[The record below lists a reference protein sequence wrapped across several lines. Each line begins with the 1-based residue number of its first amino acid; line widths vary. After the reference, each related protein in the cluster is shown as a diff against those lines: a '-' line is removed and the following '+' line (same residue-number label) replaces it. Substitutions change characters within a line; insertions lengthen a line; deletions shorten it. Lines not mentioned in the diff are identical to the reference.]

1 MVSVKI
7 LPEEDVIDRG
17 FLDLIGRE
25 FATHEKGL
33 AEWLKNAVDASLAAG
48 FRPGI
53 EPIVLRF
60 TDGEA
65 SGAAMFDCIYFVGMT
80 RNNIEQGFK
89 PWGKLSGFGERAGHY
104 GGYGIGGKFYMRH
117 MFESSHLVTYCRGL
131 VNVFGFDAAH
141 CYGYG
146 QGYRDRAMDPAEALR
161 FADVDHVARV
171 VGMADRVG
179 SGERGFSVFRG
190 IGPKGVGTRIDVEG
204 VCRRLRDHPQAQ
216 RALKSCRVWVTH
228 NGAVVTKRLKPRVI
242 PTKPGFHKPW
252 VRPIPAAFADP
263 SGSERG
269 FVRLSEEEA
278 TIGVLQL
285 FVSSESLVQQGK
297 MASLNRIDF
306 LGKDGIAASYR
317 IDELNP
323 DLPHGDSIF
332 GECDLSALEGFD
344 TCYAKKTRDKLVDT
358 PATRE
363 LLQWV
368 GAQVRFFS
376 KLIDKSLSERRD
388 EGDSDGER
396 PVEKTV

>member
-1 MVSVKI
+1 MISVKI

-65 SGAAMFDCIYFVGMT
+65 SRATMFDCIDFVGMT
-80 RNNIEQGFK
+80 RNDIEQGFK

-104 GGYGIGGKFYMRH
+104 GGYGIGGKFYMRQ
-117 MFESSHLVTYCRGL
+117 MFESSHVITYCRGL
-131 VNVFGFDAAH
+131 INIFGFDAAH

-146 QGYRDRAMDPAEALR
+146 LGYRDRVMDPLEALR
-161 FADVDHVARV
+161 FAEIDNVAHVVR
-171 VGMADRVG
+171 MADSVG
-179 SGERGFSVFRG
+179 SGKRGFSVFRG
-190 IGPKGVGTRIDVEG
+190 IGPKGVGPRIDVDS
-204 VCRRLRDHPQAQ
+204 VCQRLRDHPQAQ
-216 RALKSCRVWVTH
+216 RALRSCPVWVIH
-228 NGAVVTKRLKPRVI
+228 NGSVTTARLKPRVI
-242 PTKPGFHKPW
+242 PTKPGFQKPW
-252 VRPIPAAFADP
+252 VRHVPAAFPDP
-263 SGSERG
+263 SRSGGRS
-269 FVRLSEEEA
+269 VYLSQDRE

-285 FVSSESLVQQGK
+285 FVSRESLVQQGK

-306 LGKDGIAASYR
+306 LGAGGIGASYR
-317 IDELNP
+317 IDELSA
-323 DLPHGDSIF
+323 DIPHGDSIF
-332 GECDLSALEGFD
+332 GECDLSGLEGFEA
-344 TCYAKKTRDKLVDT
+344 CYTKKTQDKLVDT
-358 PATRE
+358 PGTRG

-368 GAQVRFFS
+368 GAQVRVFS
-376 KLIDKSLSERRD
+376 KLIDKNPSEKRD
-388 EGDSDGER
+388 VGDLDPEK

>member
-1 MVSVKI
+1 MISVKI

-60 TDGEA
+60 TDGQT
-65 SGAAMFDCIYFVGMT
+65 SGAATFDCIDFVGMT
-80 RNNIEQGFK
+80 QDNIEQGFK
-89 PWGKLSGFGERAGHY
+89 PWGKLSRLGERAGHY

-117 MFESSHLVTYCRGL
+117 MFGSSHLVTCCRGL
-131 VNVFGFDAAH
+131 VNVFGFDTKH

-146 QGYRDRAMDPAEALR
+146 QGYRDRAMDPLEALC
-161 FADVDHVARV
+161 FAGVDDVAHV

-190 IGPKGVGTRIDVEG
+190 VGPKGVGTRIDVDG
-204 VCRRLRDHPQAQ
+204 VCQRLRDHPQAQ
-216 RALKSCRVWVTH
+216 RALRSCRVWVIH
-228 NGAVVTKRLKPRVI
+228 NGAVVTARLKPRVI
-242 PTKPGFHKPW
+242 PTKPGFQKPW
-252 VRPIPAAFADP
+252 ARRVPAAFPDP
-263 SGSERG
+263 SGSGRA
-269 FVRLSEEEA
+269 FVHLSEKEE

-306 LGKDGIAASYR
+306 LGKGGIAASYR
-317 IDELNP
+317 IDELNL
-323 DLPHGDSIF
+323 DIPHGDSIF
-332 GECDLSALEGFD
+332 GECDLSELEGFEA
-344 TCYAKKTRDKLVDT
+344 CYAKKTRDKLVDT
-358 PATRE
+358 LGTRE

-368 GAQVRFFS
+368 GTQVRVFS
-376 KLIDKSLSERRD
+376 KLIDKSVSERRD
-388 EGDSDGER
+388 VGDSDGEK